1 MNISHTLIILCN
13 IMLSY
18 SLIKPGLSTAYKRN
32 IPERKNFTL
41 RTPVQTQKNII
52 QTTLIL
58 KNINVN
64 ENNKNNDK
72 NDNTT
77 SVRININP
85 HPLITDS
92 SLRAHMIAML
102 FI

>member
-1 MNISHTLIILCN
+1 MC
-13 IMLSY
+13 Y
-18 SLIKPGLSTAYKRN
+18 SLIKPGVSTVYKRTL
-32 IPERKNFTL
+32 PEKKNFTFK
-41 RTPVQTQKNII
+41 TPIQTPKIIVQTP
-52 QTTLIL
+52 LIP
-58 KNINVN
+58 KN
-64 ENNKNNDK
+64 ENENDNK

-85 HPLITDS
+85 EPFQPDS